1 MKTPHNTS
9 ISFWRI
15 RRVRARRIRRV
26 RARRRWAYCRALVAA
41 GLHPIAAYVEASGG
55 RGLFWY
61 AMNAMENR
69 RKKHEKQ

>member
-9 ISFWRI
+9 ISFW
-15 RRVRARRIRRV
+15 RIRRV

-55 RGLFWY
+55 RGIFWY
-61 AMNAMENR
+61 TANA
-69 RKKHEKQ
+69 K